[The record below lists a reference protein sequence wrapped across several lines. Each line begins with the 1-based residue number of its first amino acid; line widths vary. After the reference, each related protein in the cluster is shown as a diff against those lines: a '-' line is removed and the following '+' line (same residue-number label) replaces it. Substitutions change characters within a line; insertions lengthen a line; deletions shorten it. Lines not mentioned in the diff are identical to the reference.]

1 MNEVRGIFGCF
12 ACSQQTVVNF
22 DIREI
27 IHEVSF
33 EHGMSDYVDLEQ
45 ATPTVSAHTCMLT
58 GANNIPINPAQ
69 IRIRRA
75 SRESDN
81 NQARRT
87 PRSPARGPPTLAP
100 RVRFSEPS
108 SPSSNHVRRERRFP
122 RNRVDRQDRS
132 RS

>member
-1 MNEVRGIFGCF
+1 MNKVRGIVGCF
-12 ACSQQTVVNF
+12 ACSQQTAVNF

-27 IHEVSF
+27 IHEVAF
-33 EHGMSDYVDLEQ
+33 EHGMSDYDDLEQ
-45 ATPTVSAHTCMLT
+45 AAPTVPAHTRMLT

-69 IRIRRA
+69 IRIRRT
-75 SRESDN
+75 SRESDI
-81 NQARRT
+81 NQARRS
-87 PRSPARGPPTLAP
+87 PRSSARVPPTIAP

-108 SPSSNHVRRERRFP
+108 SLSSNHVRRERRSP